1 LASVGWSE
9 TEAAAERMEYLV
21 VSDQI
26 RAASDSKQSV
36 VDPEQTFIKIIID
49 AETHHLLGC
58 LVAGD
63 HAPVI
68 VNIAA
73 IAMKSGLTVEQLCEM
88 PFVQPSASEALIG
101 TLRKVRL

>member
-1 LASVGWSE
+1 
-9 TEAAAERMEYLV
+9 MEYLV

-26 RAASDSKQSV
+26 SAASDSKQSV
-36 VDPEQTFIKIIID
+36 IDPERTFIKIIID
-49 AETHHLLGC
+49 ARAHHLLGC

-73 IAMKSGLTVEQLCEM
+73 IAMKSGLTVENLCEM
-88 PFVQPSASEALIG
+88 ALVQPSASEALIG
-101 TLRKVRL
+101 TLRKVGL